1 MSTIRQNNELLFEL
15 PSSIK
20 NRTDFVTEY
29 EMGECIEQVAERYNM
44 DLNGMHELYS
54 NNIRERKSS
63 PTLNNGRVVHNLP
76 FVDSETFI
84 KLLIDFI
91 VYKDLTESGDPE
103 QLKSKLPLTSAGDV
117 YFFNPEQQPKV

>member
-1 MSTIRQNNELLFEL
+1 MNCTQTTFVNVSPPSTYI
-15 PSSIK
+15 
-20 NRTDFVTEY
+20 TD
-29 EMGECIEQVAERYNM
+29 
-44 DLNGMHELYS
+44 
-54 NNIRERKSS
+54 
-63 PTLNNGRVVHNLP
+63 RVVHNLP